1 MTKNQIT
8 RATLSIALLTVCSS
22 ALADWLF
29 KDAPIPAASIQAA
42 GMTLELQCDRIRFT
56 PASQDDVQDID
67 ARRGLSLRFLNED
80 STESGA
86 FQIGRDSAAVGIP
99 DTRNIEVFFHE
110 DADYDFVLEQMASN
124 ATLNIAMADRDDSYG
139 VLPLQ
144 GSQHA
149 ITSLRAHCS
158 QQKPVSAGTMEAPE
172 GIVYCGGGAIKRQI
186 EFLVVEKPED
196 EWDARVTI
204 NGKTSRAMTSY
215 SYFGN
220 AKTPRNFVFAL
231 LGEDRWEMLVFR
243 EGNEDWIEF
252 GDYRYS
258 KCN

>member
-1 MTKNQIT
+1 MTRKLAT
-8 RATLSIALLTVCSS
+8 SATLSVALLALCSP
-22 ALADWLF
+22 ALAEWLF
-29 KDAPIPAASIQAA
+29 KDAPIPVASIKAT

-56 PASQDDVQDID
+56 PASQQDVRDID
-67 ARRGLSLRFLNED
+67 NRRGLALRFLNED

-86 FQIGRDSAAVGIP
+86 FQIGKDSAAVGIP
-99 DTRNIEVFFHE
+99 DSNNVEVFFHE
-110 DADYDFVLEQMASN
+110 DADYEFVLEQMASN
-124 ATLNIAMADRDDSYG
+124 TTLNIAMADRDDSYG

-144 GSQHA
+144 DAQQA
-149 ITSLRAHCS
+149 ITSLRTSCS
-158 QQKPVSAGTMEAPE
+158 EPKPVNAAPMEAPE

-186 EFLVVEKPED
+186 EFLVLDAPED
-196 EWDARVTI
+196 EWNARVTI

-231 LGEDRWEMLVFR
+231 LGEERWEMLVFH